1 LHELNI
7 CRNAPDISHLLF
19 ADDTL
24 LFLEAIEEEADVVNK
39 MLRCYKRCTS
49 QLINPSKCSIMFGIS
64 CMQTNKEQVK
74 AIQNVENTMV
84 DKKYLGLPTPEGRM
98 NKDKFSST
106 KERLIKRFTNWVE
119 RDMSTGT
126 KEVLIKSV
134 A

>member
-1 LHELNI
+1 
-7 CRNAPDISHLLF
+7 
-19 ADDTL
+19 
-24 LFLEAIEEEADVVNK
+24 
-39 MLRCYKRCTS
+39 
-49 QLINPSKCSIMFGIS
+49 
-64 CMQTNKEQVK
+64 
-74 AIQNVENTMV
+74 VENTMV

-106 KERLIKRFTNWVE
+106 KERLIKRFTNWAE

>member
-1 LHELNI
+1 
-7 CRNAPDISHLLF
+7 
-19 ADDTL
+19 
-24 LFLEAIEEEADVVNK
+24 
-39 MLRCYKRCTS
+39 
-49 QLINPSKCSIMFGIS
+49 
-64 CMQTNKEQVK
+64 
-74 AIQNVENTMV
+74 MV

-106 KERLIKRFTNWVE
+106 KERLIKRFTNWAE